1 MTGIVDIT
9 AVALLCITGARLAAC
24 RSGSLR
30 SLHDHRWHHEYDRCE
45 MVCGDGVL
53 FALIKV
59 LAIVTFL
66 VVGTVF
72 PVAVSRWMATP
83 LAFI

>member
-9 AVALLCITGARLAAC
+9 AVALYMHTGVRLAAC

-30 SLHDHRWHHEYDRCE
+30 SLHLPSWHHEYDRCE

-53 FALIKV
+53 VCVIKV

-72 PVAVSRWMATP
+72 LGSVSRWMATP